1 MEEIKNPSDQLLNY
15 ATEVICVI
23 NKIKKE
29 NPTFSLN
36 VIIQILDI
44 SIKSIKNDTL
54 WRKLQ

>member
-1 MEEIKNPSDQLLNY
+1 MEEVKNPSDQLLNY

-29 NPTFSLN
+29 NPAFSLN
-36 VIIQILDI
+36 EIIQILDI
-44 SIKSIKNDTL
+44 STKGIKNDTL

>member
-36 VIIQILDI
+36 EIIQILDI